1 MLRYDSEALTHRLQR
16 TIEQIKDITSARVI
30 LDDEGAISEIHLVGS
45 AGRKAKQIVRDI
57 ESLLY
62 ARFGIRIDYRKISLV
77 QLDAPNVSSVPS
89 RLVFVSASAYP
100 QAGDCVRVVLQSDGQ
115 TYEGI
120 ASIST
125 KAHQDAHASATAQA
139 TVGAVHQAIG
149 EMARLTVQ
157 EAKNVSADDQRVSLV
172 VIRALTSQGEEEFL
186 TGTCLV
192 RDQPLN
198 AVAKATLDAINRGL
212 PVWFREN
219 NGNQTA
225 FAMDGRAEKTP
236 AN

>member
-1 MLRYDSEALTHRLQR
+1 MLRYDSEALAQQLQR
-16 TIEQIKDITSARVI
+16 TIEQIKNVTSARVI

-77 QLDAPNVSSVPS
+77 QLDAPHVSLVPS

-120 ASIST
+120 ASVFPET
-125 KAHQDAHASATAQA
+125 QQDAQASATAQA
-139 TVGAVHQAIG
+139 TIGAIQQAIG
-149 EMARLTVQ
+149 EMARLALQ
-157 EAKNVSADDQRVSLV
+157 EAKHVSADGQDVSLV
-172 VIRALTSQGEEEFL
+172 VIRALTSQGEECL

-192 RDQPLN
+192 RDQPLD
-198 AVAKATLDAINRGL
+198 AVAKATLDAINRRL
-212 PVWFREN
+212 PVWFRASN
-219 NGNQTA
+219 SNRTPLSI
-225 FAMDGRAEKTP
+225 DSRASRNPTS
-236 AN
+236 